1 MRGVNNSIKVAIIL
15 ELAKIDVF
23 LSFLSIIF
31 EYFPYFWKFEMSI
44 RTDTVE
50 YNALWKKR
58 ES

>member
-31 EYFPYFWKFEMSI
+31 EYFPYFRKFEMSI
-44 RTDTVE
+44 
-50 YNALWKKR
+50 
-58 ES
+58 

>member
-1 MRGVNNSIKVAIIL
+1 MRNANNPIKVAIIL

-44 RTDTVE
+44 
-50 YNALWKKR
+50 
-58 ES
+58 